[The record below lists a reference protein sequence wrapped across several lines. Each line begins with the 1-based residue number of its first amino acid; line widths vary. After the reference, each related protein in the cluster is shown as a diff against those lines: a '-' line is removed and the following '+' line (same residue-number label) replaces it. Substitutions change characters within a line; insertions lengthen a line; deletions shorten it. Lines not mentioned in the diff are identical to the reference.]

1 MRIGAWTRG
10 VPTQRGLV
18 APVMAAAL
26 LVLGAGMAAAAD
38 PAPAADT
45 SADTPVAGIDWR
57 SASVHPQFH
66 DFVATS
72 DGLIAVGEDPRGG
85 VVWMRDVA
93 GAWRE
98 EDAGPDL
105 DGDALRAAAVVG
117 DSIVAVGCRG
127 VRTGC
132 APPGIW
138 IRDASQTDRWPWHE
152 VSTRKAIGRASIA
165 DVTASDDLVVAVGA
179 DQEGAAIWTSPDGVR
194 WSRVRDLPEARG
206 ARIEA
211 VAVGP
216 AGFVAVGGQ
225 RDGKPMS
232 WTTADGSSWL
242 AGGPEAPRGALRAVI
257 EHDGAYLAAGWT
269 ASPDAAEA
277 SSPVAW
283 RSTDGL
289 VWSPLGLIPG
299 AGELSEIAVGPAGIV
314 LLDSDGAAYHSTDG
328 SSWQA
333 ASAPL
338 AGAEAITGDG
348 PGFVAGGLSALW
360 SSPSDVV
367 GLPESQASIEAD
379 ADWVPIGMMPRLTP
393 GFTAASGAGRAT
405 YFFSETEPK
414 GALRVDKFDPLT
426 GEWTRLKTI
435 RAGVTAPEAATGPG
449 GLIYVVGLASDQR
462 SGRMGVYD
470 SARGRWTRLPD
481 PPLGRRDPGVIVSR
495 DRSLYVIGG
504 QVGSG
509 TGRHAVARVDRYVP
523 STKTW
528 SQAPAMPAPATD
540 PGVAPVR
547 SGPGFYVF
555 LDERVWTF
563 GATKNEWIAGP
574 AALVYGTTRE
584 PTTGN
589 DGRIRV
595 FDCAHFDIYDPD
607 EDRWLPGAPLTS
619 ERCVAAVE
627 PGSDGD
633 IVAFGDTVPTGTGS
647 RTVEAVDTGRGGQ
660 LYRSFR
666 PIAPPGGFG

>member
-1 MRIGAWTRG
+1 MG
-10 VPTQRGLV
+10 
-18 APVMAAAL
+18 
-26 LVLGAGMAAAAD
+26 
-38 PAPAADT
+38 
-45 SADTPVAGIDWR
+45 
-57 SASVHPQFH
+57 
-66 DFVATS
+66 
-72 DGLIAVGEDPRGG
+72 
-85 VVWMRDVA
+85 
-93 GAWRE
+93 
-98 EDAGPDL
+98 
-105 DGDALRAAAVVG
+105 
-117 DSIVAVGCRG
+117 
-127 VRTGC
+127 
-132 APPGIW
+132 
-138 IRDASQTDRWPWHE
+138 
-152 VSTRKAIGRASIA
+152 
-165 DVTASDDLVVAVGA
+165 
-179 DQEGAAIWTSPDGVR
+179 
-194 WSRVRDLPEARG
+194 
-206 ARIEA
+206 
-211 VAVGP
+211 
-216 AGFVAVGGQ
+216 
-225 RDGKPMS
+225 
-232 WTTADGSSWL
+232 
-242 AGGPEAPRGALRAVI
+242 
-257 EHDGAYLAAGWT
+257 
-269 ASPDAAEA
+269 
-277 SSPVAW
+277 
-283 RSTDGL
+283 
-289 VWSPLGLIPG
+289 PLG
-299 AGELSEIAVGPAGIV
+299 VV

-414 GALRVDKFDPLT
+414 GALRVDKFDPST

-481 PPLGRRDPGVIVSR
+481 SPLGRRDPGVVVSR

-563 GATKNEWIAGP
+563 GATKDEWIAGP

-595 FDCAHFDIYDPD
+595 FDCTHFDIYDPD
-607 EDRWLPGAPLTS
+607 EGRWEPGAPFTS

-633 IVAFGDTVPTGTGS
+633 IVAFGDTGPTGTGI